1 MEDVQM
7 EQNKEETANI
17 KYFEPIKIKQDKKAY
32 ILNIEVNEDTITLS
46 IKGQL
51 SLANYS
57 KNMNL
62 KEIKNLNKIFNAFN
76 SCDNF
81 YEYLKELSNNDK
93 INIENNNNNISIFF
107 YIEDQLKEQKVEIV
121 LYKTKIDTN
130 LYLKEIYNEL
140 LNLKEKIKGIDYL
153 NEENI
158 NLKKE
163 NQNLRIKID
172 ENTKNI
178 NQIKNENKDL
188 KMKIE
193 EQKKEINDIKN
204 NIIIDKFENIIS
216 KIIKKNNFSDY
227 NLIELEKI
235 IKKYDLEKKAFSAPN
250 ILKDYCDNNQ
260 KYHLNKRENESNKY
274 VEAKLK
280 LFEFVRV
287 EKKLCKIAKFRNEY
301 KILEKDA
308 TDEEI
313 ENYLRKFGGDEQ
325 KTYEALMQRY
335 IK

>member
-17 KYFEPIKIKQDKKAY
+17 KYFEPIKIKKKKKAY

-121 LYKTKIDTN
+121 LYQTKIDTN
-130 LYLKEIYNEL
+130 LC
-140 LNLKEKIKGIDYL
+140 L
-153 NEENI
+153 NE
-158 NLKKE
+158 
-163 NQNLRIKID
+163 
-172 ENTKNI
+172 
-178 NQIKNENKDL
+178 
-188 KMKIE
+188 
-193 EQKKEINDIKN
+193 
-204 NIIIDKFENIIS
+204 IIIF
-216 KIIKKNNFSDY
+216 
-227 NLIELEKI
+227 
-235 IKKYDLEKKAFSAPN
+235 
-250 ILKDYCDNNQ
+250 
-260 KYHLNKRENESNKY
+260 
-274 VEAKLK
+274 
-280 LFEFVRV
+280 
-287 EKKLCKIAKFRNEY
+287 
-301 KILEKDA
+301 
-308 TDEEI
+308 
-313 ENYLRKFGGDEQ
+313 
-325 KTYEALMQRY
+325 
-335 IK
+335 